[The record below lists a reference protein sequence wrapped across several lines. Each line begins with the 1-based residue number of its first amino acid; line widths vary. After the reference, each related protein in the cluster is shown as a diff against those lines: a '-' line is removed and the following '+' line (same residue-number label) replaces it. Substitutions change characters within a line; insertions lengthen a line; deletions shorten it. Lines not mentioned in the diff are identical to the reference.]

1 MSLHLIV
8 LAVLLVASTTSL
20 SDCLQIAQTIDQCLD
35 NPKSQDT
42 NCQWLRTQQ
51 GRTSAY
57 LYIEACRRNFHVI

>member
-8 LAVLLVASTTSL
+8 PVVLLAASTTSL
-20 SDCLQIAQTIDQCLD
+20 DDCLQIAQTIDQCLA
-35 NPKSQDT
+35 NPGTSDT

-57 LYIEACRRNFHVI
+57 LYVEACRRNFHVI